1 VLALVLALQ
10 GGARAEGT
18 GTDPA
23 IGAITAT
30 ASIPI
35 SDTRPGEGISRTIY
49 FNNNSGG
56 VLTLTLEITGT
67 TPLTLTPGAAFG
79 DAPDVL
85 TSEAV
90 PWQAVVTYSVDAADT
105 NDYPGVPYTVTNGAG
120 NEVVVVITYTR
131 DVTAPIA
138 AIVSPGAD
146 LWISTTL
153 SLAGTATDEGAGVS
167 QVEVSTGTAWV
178 SPSGINPWSYD
189 WTPPTGQ
196 NGVPYTFSVRATDY
210 LGLQSPEATRRI
222 TVDNLMTGT
231 VGGLTSTTHLTGVW
245 SNQSVI
251 TVTWSPADDGPGIG
265 LGGYA
270 ALWDTSAGTMP
281 TGQNLGAGATT
292 TSTTLS
298 DDDSHY
304 FHILAVD
311 ALGNWAGEARHLG
324 PFKIDTV
331 PPTVIISSPPSGA
344 VLTTVHQSEV
354 AITGTASDSRSG
366 VAGVDVTTD
375 GTNWYSATGT
385 ANWSYNWSLP
395 EVDGQVYTLTARAQ
409 DHAGNWGASAGVTV
423 TVDTKAPG
431 SNTPSP
437 HKSPWVTSTVVYTWA
452 ASSDNS
458 GISGYWANITNT
470 AGYTAFFWV
479 ESSPSPV
486 LTFTG
491 ALTEGAGYYAR
502 VQAVD
507 GVGNVGPWSDPSDV
521 VTPDLKAPSI
531 SDPNIVR
538 SDFTYFYVSDLTL
551 FYTNTM
557 TSTKIF
563 YVEGYASDVGPS
575 DLDKATFSRAF
586 GQTPPTYTFSSGDR
600 PAPFSGNYQV
610 SHGATESGHI
620 TVTVYDKAG
629 NAAFQVYTY
638 TLDGDPP
645 STGSVTIAGGA
656 EYVSST
662 AVSLALS
669 SADAGCGVGG
679 MCITHTLSCADTDW
693 KPYTTTLTWTLAGPD
708 GVNTVYAWFRDHL
721 RNAAGPYTDTVILDR
736 VAPSGAVTIAEG
748 SAYTTGVTVTL
759 SLTAADA
766 TSGVDGM
773 CVSNAATCSSW
784 ESFAPTKVWTLDGA
798 SDDGEKTVYVWFRDR
813 AGNVGGP
820 FTDTILLDRQPPV
833 VAIFYPSAGAVLTTV
848 HQSEVAITGTASDS
862 RSGVAGVD
870 VTTDGTNWYSATGTA
885 NWSYNWSLPEV
896 DGQVY
901 TLTARAQDHAGNWG
915 ASAGV
920 TVTVDT
926 KAPGSNT
933 PSPHKSP
940 WVTSTVV
947 YTWAASSDN
956 SGISGYW
963 ANITNTAG
971 YTAFFWVESSP
982 SPALTFTEALT
993 EGAGYVARV
1002 QAVDGVGNIGEWSG
1016 SSTVVTP
1023 DLSAPRVVVTAPTQI
1038 ATTTFA
1044 VSWSAED
1051 NLSGPSGTYS
1061 VYYYRE
1067 DSGAWQVWL
1076 ASTTLTQATFVS
1088 GTLEHTYVFSVTTA
1102 DRAGNVGQGSATTKV
1117 AKWRVYIPLVLRN
1130 WKPLTNGSFE
1140 DGLAG
1145 WTVTQSP
1152 LPVSIVNSVQERPSG
1167 TTGPADGSRILL
1179 LGNPDYPCNGV
1190 PLGYA
1195 AVEQTFVVPHDA
1207 VSLTFKYIIWSQDTV
1222 KEDQFDRFEVYI
1234 QNSLGFADGNSVRNP
1249 GSCDFWKRV
1258 PGPDNPRNGVTTG
1271 WAPATLD
1278 LRPYRGQMVTLSFRL
1293 YSRADNWYNT
1303 YVYIDDVQI
1312 VR

>member
-1 VLALVLALQ
+1 MIRFRSPLRLVGALAGALLGVLALVLALQ

-85 TSEAV
+85 TSETV
-90 PWQAVVTYSVDAADT
+90 PWQAVVTYSVEAADT

-120 NEVVVVITYTR
+120 AEVVVVITYTR
-131 DVTAPIA
+131 DVTAPAATIA
-138 AIVSPGAD
+138 SPDED

-153 SLAGTATDEGAGVS
+153 TLTGTATDKGAGVS
-167 QVEVSTGTAWV
+167 QVEVTTGTAWV
-178 SPSGINPWSYD
+178 SLGGINSWSYN

-196 NGVPYTFSVRATDY
+196 NGVPYIFSVRATDY

-270 ALWDTSAGTMP
+270 VLWDTFTGTMP

-311 ALGNWAGEARHLG
+311 ALGNRAGEARHLG
-324 PFKIDTV
+324 PFKIDTGS
-331 PPTVIISSPPSGA
+331 PTVIISSPLPGT
-344 VLTTVHQSEV
+344 VLTTTHQPQV
-354 AITGTASDSRSG
+354 VITGTASDSGSG
-366 VAGVDVTTD
+366 VAWVDVTT
-375 GTNWYSATGT
+375 GTTWVSATGT
-385 ANWSYNWSLP
+385 ANWAYTWTLP
-395 EVDGQVYTLTARAQ
+395 VVDRQVYTLTARAQ

-437 HKSPWVTSTVVYTWA
+437 HKSPWVTSTVVYTWDD
-452 ASSDNS
+452 SSDAF
-458 GISGYWANITNT
+458 GISGYRVNITNT

-479 ESSPSPV
+479 ESSPSLA
-486 LTFTG
+486 LTFTE

-507 GVGNVGPWSDPSDV
+507 GVGNIGEWSGSSTV

-538 SDFTYFYVSDLTL
+538 SDSTYFCVSDLTL

-586 GQTPPTYTFSSGDR
+586 DQTPLTYTFSLSSR

-610 SHGATESGHI
+610 SPGATESGRI

-645 STGSVTIAGGA
+645 YTGSVTIAGGA

-669 SADAGCGVGG
+669 SADAGCGVGR
-679 MCITHTLSCADTDW
+679 MCIANAASCSAWENYATSRSWNLTDS
-693 KPYTTTLTWTLAGPD
+693 D
-708 GVNTVYAWFRDHL
+708 GVKTVYVWFRDYL
-721 RNAAGPYTDTVILDR
+721 SNTAGPYTDTVTLDQ
-736 VAPSGAVTIAEG
+736 VAPSGTVTIAEG

-766 TSGVDGM
+766 TSGVEGM
-773 CVSNAATCSSW
+773 CVSNADTCFSSW
-784 ESFAPTKVWTLDGA
+784 EPFAPTKVWTLDGA
-798 SDDGEKTVYVWFRDR
+798 SDGEKTVYVWFRDR

-820 FTDTILLDRQPPV
+820 FTDTILLDRWPPGV
-833 VAIFYPSAGAVLTTV
+833 SIAYPSAGAVLTTTHRPQV
-848 HQSEVAITGTASDS
+848 VITGTASDATA
-862 RSGVAGVD
+862 GVAWVD
-870 VTTDGTNWYSATGTA
+870 VTTGTTWVSATGTA
-885 NWSYNWSLPEV
+885 NWAYTWTLPV
-896 DGQVY
+896 VNRQVY

-926 KAPGSNT
+926 VAPGAGAPN
-933 PSPHKSP
+933 PHRSP

-947 YTWAASSDN
+947 YTWTPSSDAF
-956 SGISGYW
+956 GISGYRV
-963 ANITNTAG
+963 NITNTAG

-993 EGAGYVARV
+993 EGAGYYARV
-1002 QAVDGVGNIGEWSG
+1002 QAVDGVGNAGGWSG
-1016 SSTVVTP
+1016 PSAVVTP
-1023 DLSAPRVVVTAPTQI
+1023 DLTAPRVVVTAPTQI
-1038 ATTTFA
+1038 ATTPFT

-1051 NLSGPSGTYS
+1051 DLSGPSGTYS
-1061 VYYYRE
+1061 VYYRE

-1102 DRAGNVGQGSATTKV
+1102 DGVGNVGQGSATTKV

-1130 WKPLTNGSFE
+1130 W
-1140 DGLAG
+1140 
-1145 WTVTQSP
+1145 
-1152 LPVSIVNSVQERPSG
+1152 
-1167 TTGPADGSRILL
+1167 ADQR
-1179 LGNPDYPCNGV
+1179 
-1190 PLGYA
+1190 
-1195 AVEQTFVVPHDA
+1195 
-1207 VSLTFKYIIWSQDTV
+1207 
-1222 KEDQFDRFEVYI
+1222 QF
-1234 QNSLGFADGNSVRNP
+1234 
-1249 GSCDFWKRV
+1249 
-1258 PGPDNPRNGVTTG
+1258 
-1271 WAPATLD
+1271 
-1278 LRPYRGQMVTLSFRL
+1278 
-1293 YSRADNWYNT
+1293 
-1303 YVYIDDVQI
+1303 
-1312 VR
+1312 

>member
-1 VLALVLALQ
+1 MIRFRSPLRLVGALAGALLGVLALVLALQ

-49 FNNNSGG
+49 FNNNSDG

-67 TPLTLTPGAAFG
+67 TPLTLTSRPAFG

-85 TSEAV
+85 TSGAV
-90 PWQAVVTYSVDAADT
+90 PWQAVVTYSVEATDT

-131 DVTAPIA
+131 DVTAP
-138 AIVSPGAD
+138 
-146 LWISTTL
+146 
-153 SLAGTATDEGAGVS
+153 
-167 QVEVSTGTAWV
+167 QVT
-178 SPSGINPWSYD
+178 
-189 WTPPTGQ
+189 
-196 NGVPYTFSVRATDY
+196 
-210 LGLQSPEATRRI
+210 
-222 TVDNLMTGT
+222 
-231 VGGLTSTTHLTGVW
+231 
-245 SNQSVI
+245 
-251 TVTWSPADDGPGIG
+251 
-265 LGGYA
+265 
-270 ALWDTSAGTMP
+270 
-281 TGQNLGAGATT
+281 
-292 TSTTLS
+292 
-298 DDDSHY
+298 
-304 FHILAVD
+304 
-311 ALGNWAGEARHLG
+311 
-324 PFKIDTV
+324 
-331 PPTVIISSPPSGA
+331 ISSPPSGA
-344 VLTTVHQSEV
+344 VLTTTHQPQV
-354 AITGTASDSRSG
+354 VITGTASDSRSG
-366 VAGVDVTTD
+366 VAWVDVTT
-375 GTNWYSATGT
+375 GTTWVSATGT

-437 HKSPWVTSTVVYTWA
+437 HKSPWVTSTVVYTWN

-479 ESSPSPV
+479 ESSPSPA

-491 ALTEGAGYYAR
+491 ALTEGAGYVAR

-507 GVGNVGPWSDPSDV
+507 GVGNVGEWSGSSTV
-521 VTPDLKAPSI
+521 VTPDLTAPNVFNPQI
-531 SDPNIVR
+531 AVGTGV
-538 SDFTYFYVSDLTL
+538 TYFYVSGLTL

-557 TSTKIF
+557 PSADSFTVK
-563 YVEGYASDVGPS
+563 GNASDGGPS
-575 DLDKATFSRAF
+575 GLDKATFSQAF
-586 GQTPPTYTFSSGDR
+586 GQTPGDDTT
-600 PAPFSGNYQV
+600 PSVFGGSYDV
-610 SHGATESGHI
+610 SPGVTESGRI

-629 NAAFQVYTY
+629 NAAFQIYTY

-645 STGSVTIAGGA
+645 YTGSVTIAGGA

-736 VAPSGAVTIAEG
+736 LAPSGTVTIAEG
-748 SAYTTGVTVTL
+748 SAYTTGITVTL
-759 SLTAADA
+759 SLTASDA
-766 TSGVDGM
+766 TSGVEGM
-773 CVSNAATCSSW
+773 CVSNADTCFSSW
-784 ESFAPTKVWTLDGA
+784 EPFTSTKVWTLDGT
-798 SDDGEKTVYVWFRDR
+798 SDGEKTVYVWFRDR

-833 VAIFYPSAGAVLTTV
+833 VAIFYPSAGDVLTTTHRPQV
-848 HQSEVAITGTASDS
+848 VITGTASDS
-862 RSGVAGVD
+862 GSGVAWVD
-870 VTTDGTNWYSATGTA
+870 VTTGTTWVSATGTA

-926 KAPGSNT
+926 VAPGADAPN
-933 PSPHKSP
+933 PHRSP

-947 YTWAASSDN
+947 YTWNASSDN
-956 SGISGYW
+956 SGISGYRV
-963 ANITNTAG
+963 NITNTAG

-993 EGAGYVARV
+993 EGAGYYARV
-1002 QAVDGVGNIGEWSG
+1002 QAVDGVGNAGGWSG
-1016 SSTVVTP
+1016 LSAVVTP
-1023 DLSAPRVVVTAPTQI
+1023 DLTAPRVVVTAPTQI
-1038 ATTTFA
+1038 ATTPFT

-1051 NLSGPSGTYS
+1051 DLSGPSGTYS
-1061 VYYYRE
+1061 VYYRE
-1067 DSGAWQVWL
+1067 DSGAWRVWL

-1152 LPVSIVNSVQERPSG
+1152 LPVSIVNNVQERTGG

-1207 VSLTFKYIIWSQDTV
+1207 VSLTFKYIIWTQDASPV
-1222 KEDQFDRFEVYI
+1222 NRYDYDLFEVYL
-1234 QNSLGFADGNSVRNP
+1234 NEERKFDDTNRHTTGLGCNN
-1249 GSCDFWKRV
+1249 WWRV

>member
-1 VLALVLALQ
+1 MIRFRSPLRLVGALAGALLGVLALVLALQ

-90 PWQAVVTYSVDAADT
+90 PWLAVVTYTVEAADT

-120 NEVVVVITYTR
+120 NEVAIVITYTR

-153 SLAGTATDEGAGVS
+153 SLTGTATDEGAGVS
-167 QVEVSTGTAWV
+167 QVEVTTGTVWV

-196 NGVPYTFSVRATDY
+196 NGIPYTVSVRAVDY

-222 TVDNLMTGT
+222 TVDNVMTGT
-231 VGGLTSTTHLTGVW
+231 VGNLTSTTHLTGVW
-245 SNQSVI
+245 SNQNVI
-251 TVTWSPADDGPGIG
+251 TVTWIAANDGPGIG

-298 DDDSHY
+298 DGDSHY

-311 ALGNWAGEARHLG
+311 ALGNRAEEARHLG
-324 PFKIDTV
+324 PFKIDTGS
-331 PPTVIISSPPSGA
+331 PTVIISSPLSGA
-344 VLTTVHQSEV
+344 VLTTTHQPQV
-354 AITGTASDSRSG
+354 VITGTASDSGSG
-366 VAGVDVTTD
+366 VAGVDVTT
-375 GTNWYSATGT
+375 GTTWVSATGT
-385 ANWSYNWSLP
+385 TNWAYTWTLP
-395 EVDGQVYTLTARAQ
+395 VVDRQVYTLTARARDQ
-409 DHAGNWGASAGVTV
+409 AGNWGTSADVTV
-423 TVDTKAPG
+423 TVDTVAPG
-431 SNTPSP
+431 ADAPNP
-437 HKSPWVTSTVVYTWA
+437 HRSPWVTSTIVYAWS
-452 ASSDNS
+452 ASSDAS
-458 GISGYWANITNT
+458 GISGYRVNITNT
-470 AGYTAFFWV
+470 AGYTAIQWTA
-479 ESSPSPV
+479 SPV

-507 GVGNVGPWSDPSDV
+507 GVGNAGGWSGLSAV
-521 VTPDLKAPSI
+521 VTPDLTA
-531 SDPNIVR
+531 PNIYNPQITVGTGV
-538 SDFTYFYVSDLTL
+538 TYFYVSGLTL

-557 TSTKIF
+557 PYADSFTVK
-563 YVEGYASDVGPS
+563 GNASDGGPS
-575 DLDKATFSRAF
+575 GLDKATFSQAF
-586 GQTPPTYTFSSGDR
+586 GQTPGDDTT
-600 PAPFSGNYQV
+600 PSAFGGSYDV
-610 SHGATESGHI
+610 SPGATESGTI

-629 NAAFQVYTY
+629 NAAFQIYTY
-638 TLDGDPP
+638 TLDGNPP

-669 SADAGCGVGG
+669 SADAGCGVGQ
-679 MCITHTLSCADTDW
+679 MCIANTDSCSVWENYETSRS
-693 KPYTTTLTWTLAGPD
+693 WTLAGPD
-708 GVNTVYAWFRDHL
+708 GVQTVYVWFRDHL
-721 RNAAGPYTDTVILDR
+721 GNTAGPYTDTVILDR
-736 VAPSGAVTIAEG
+736 VAPGGAITIAEG
-748 SAYTTGVTVTL
+748 SAYTTGVLVTL
-759 SLTAADA
+759 SLTATDA
-766 TSGVDGM
+766 TSGVDRM
-773 CVSNAATCSSW
+773 CVSNADTCSSW
-784 ESFAPTKVWTLDGA
+784 ESFASTKVWTLDGT
-798 SDDGEKTVYVWFRDR
+798 SDGEKTVYVWFRDR

-820 FTDTILLDRQPPV
+820 FTDTIFLDRQSPA
-833 VAIFYPSAGAVLTTV
+833 VAIFYPSAGAVLTTTHWPRV
-848 HQSEVAITGTASDS
+848 VITGTASDS
-862 RSGVAGVD
+862 GSGVAWVD
-870 VTTDGTNWYSATGTA
+870 VTTGTTWVSATGTA
-885 NWSYNWSLPEV
+885 NWVYTWTLPVV
-896 DGQVY
+896 DRQVY
-901 TLTARAQDHAGNWG
+901 TLTARARDNAGNWG
-915 ASAGV
+915 TSADV

-926 KAPGSNT
+926 VAPRADAPN
-933 PSPHKSP
+933 PHRSP

-947 YTWAASSDN
+947 YTWDDSSDA
-956 SGISGYW
+956 SGISGYRV
-963 ANITNTAG
+963 NITNTAG

-982 SPALTFTEALT
+982 SPALTFTGALT
-993 EGAGYVARV
+993 EGAGYYARV
-1002 QAVDGVGNIGEWSG
+1002 QAVDGVGNIGEWRG

-1061 VYYYRE
+1061 VYYRE
-1067 DSGAWQVWL
+1067 DSGAWRVWL

-1102 DRAGNVGQGSATTKV
+1102 DGVGNVGQGSATTKV

-1130 WKPLTNGSFE
+1130 WVWWYQYDPYEPNDTPPGYGPLTSGQVITAYIWDSTDRDDYYWFQPSSSSR
-1140 DGLAG
+1140 A
-1145 WTVTQSP
+1145 
-1152 LPVSIVNSVQERPSG
+1152 SISLTSIPSG
-1167 TTGPADGSRILL
+1167 CD
-1179 LGNPDYPCNGV
+1179 
-1190 PLGYA
+1190 
-1195 AVEQTFVVPHDA
+1195 
-1207 VSLTFKYIIWSQDTV
+1207 
-1222 KEDQFDRFEVYI
+1222 FDLYVYI
-1234 QNSLGFADGNSVRNP
+1234 YSAGGYQLVAWSNKTGNVDESVSFSVTGNT
-1249 GSCDFWKRV
+1249 KYYIRV
-1258 PGPDNPRNGVTTG
+1258 Y
-1271 WAPATLD
+1271 
-1278 LRPYRGQMVTLSFRL
+1278 PYRGSSSQQPYRL
-1293 YSRADNWYNT
+1293 T
-1303 YVYIDDVQI
+1303 VQW
-1312 VR
+1312 